1 MPNLSWYQ
9 AVDNLYQ
16 QDKEKFLKLLELKAD
31 IIRKTMNDNCENVK
45 TVLTLGFNPMLFHIC
60 DEYDDIEY
68 NMACYNEEDVEFTR
82 NHPDLQHVNASLV
95 SDIKEKQFDIVVALD
110 SYFTR
115 FPDED
120 NQRDAISTAFS
131 FTKKTLVTTVKDFK
145 NMKSVDRL
153 IDPPMVINTK
163 DKAHVFLCHREWN
176 HTDKQRFQENMY
188 QVSDGQLISVIK
200 EEKRTLYFK
209 QLAKYI
215 HDNGCKEF
223 KISQSQFYKNL
234 FSRSYEYI
242 AVAKK

>member
-45 TVLTLGFNPMLFHIC
+45 TVLTLGFNPMLFYIC
-60 DEYDDIEY
+60 NDYDDIEY
-68 NMACYNEEDVEFTR
+68 HMACYTPEDVEFTR
-82 NHPDLQHVNASLV
+82 NHPDLQHINASLV

-131 FTKKTLVTTVKDFK
+131 LTKKTLVTTVKDFK

-176 HTDKQRFQENMY
+176 HTDKQRFQERMY
-188 QVSDGQLISVIK
+188 QVSDGQLISVIE